1 MTRLAFPTPGV
12 RGLLVR
18 SHNGAWGDETGSSRG
33 ITSPEDLRWML
44 ANRAV
49 SDAVLV
55 SVGTAIKENYRQISL
70 SDDVKRIRRDLGLS
84 DHVALVVATASA
96 DRMAAALERANIV
109 VTTESAFKEAFD
121 TLTEKQRNDIIVAGD
136 SVINWPIALT
146 LLNQRRLVRIIC
158 EGGPQLIN
166 ELIKGNLLN
175 QLALTTS
182 PLDGA
187 KHQDTNAID
196 NFIGSQKREVIYKDN
211 GFTFEFVGNFPQWD
225 SRLTPE
231 EIYVLRKGGTQAPFS
246 VPYEKKPAPGFYSCR
261 ACGARLFDADT
272 QFDARCGWPAFWK
285 PSEDDAVRLITDSS
299 MGMKRVEVRCK
310 ACDSHM
316 GHVFEGEGFG
326 YETDQRY
333 CINAICLVRH
343 DG

>member
-1 MTRLAFPTPGV
+1 
-12 RGLLVR
+12 
-18 SHNGAWGDETGSSRG
+18 
-33 ITSPEDLRWML
+33 ML

-70 SDDVKRIRRDLGLS
+70 SEDVIRIRRDLGLS
-84 DHVALVVATASA
+84 DHVSLVIATASA
-96 DRMAAALERANIV
+96 IRIAAAVERADIV
-109 VTTESAFKEAFD
+109 VTTQSAFKDAFES
-121 TLTEKQRNDIIVAGD
+121 LTETQRNNIIVAGESIID
-136 SVINWPIALT
+136 WTAALAM
-146 LLNQRRLVRIIC
+146 LNQRRLVRIVC

-166 ELIKGNLLN
+166 NLITLNLLD

-182 PLDGA
+182 PLDGIN
-187 KHQDTNAID
+187 HID
-196 NFIGSQKREVIYKDN
+196 VSSIDEFIKMHKREVIYKDK
-211 GFTFEFVGNFPQWD
+211 GFTFEYIGDFSEWN

-261 ACGARLFDADT
+261 ACGAKLFDADT

-285 PSEDDAVRLITDSS
+285 PSENDAVRLITDSS
-299 MGMKRVEVRCK
+299 MGMRRVEVRCK
-310 ACDSHM
+310 ACDSHL

-343 DG
+343 AG